1 MVFSSVL
8 IRPVWCEAFL
18 LPKKASDGLASE
30 QIGKNLMRPLDRKKE
45 AETEQTE
52 TLEILQPYGFV
63 RVAADEGKAVAPVLK
78 RILSRVSEREY
89 SGLLTPAY
97 VNEVMLAAHSFGSS
111 HEGYMAGAAP
121 KKDKPLKLSKQQTYK
136 SWK

>member
-1 MVFSSVL
+1 
-8 IRPVWCEAFL
+8 
-18 LPKKASDGLASE
+18 
-30 QIGKNLMRPLDRKKE
+30 MRPLDRKKE

-89 SGLLTPAY
+89 SGLLT
-97 VNEVMLAAHSFGSS
+97 
-111 HEGYMAGAAP
+111 
-121 KKDKPLKLSKQQTYK
+121 LSLIHIWRTGGRLECGD
-136 SWK
+136 

>member
-1 MVFSSVL
+1 
-8 IRPVWCEAFL
+8 
-18 LPKKASDGLASE
+18 
-30 QIGKNLMRPLDRKKE
+30 MRPLDRKKE